1 MTNNPWALRACAPCS
16 FEWRW
21 AAKPLVPSRRRAA
34 SRRSITLHLLCLPSA
49 QPPRAPPFTALPHRG
64 AGASW
69 RRSPRTLSQVRAAR
83 SRRRK
88 EGDGCGRERDG
99 ALVLRRECR
108 GQASDVFSLGCS
120 PISEAAATAPLLWTV
135 CLCVRALPTP
145 DPLVQPVGAAPCG
158 RSLWPAHVPAHTR
171 VLAPNSP
178 PRWSMHNDQ
187 WCVAA

>member
-1 MTNNPWALRACAPCS
+1 MALGCQASSSFAPSCG
-16 FEWRW
+16 F
-21 AAKPLVPSRRRAA
+21 AAQHHPA
-34 SRRSITLHLLCLPSA
+34 SSLSP

-64 AGASW
+64 AGGSR